1 MTDVNNSIMKNPP
14 MRTTKMNHV
23 NAFAY
28 PTAYAAGLSN
38 SFHPSI
44 VMPLSATNELRAE
57 SPKFKNPSYGS
68 IPESQHHSFV
78 PISLLRF
85 L

>member
-1 MTDVNNSIMKNPP
+1 
-14 MRTTKMNHV
+14 MNHV

-44 VMPLSATNELRAE
+44 VMPLSATNELRA
-57 SPKFKNPSYGS
+57 SRQSLKIHRTARFQNRSTTGS
-68 IPESQHHSFV
+68 FP
-78 PISLLRF
+78 SLLRF